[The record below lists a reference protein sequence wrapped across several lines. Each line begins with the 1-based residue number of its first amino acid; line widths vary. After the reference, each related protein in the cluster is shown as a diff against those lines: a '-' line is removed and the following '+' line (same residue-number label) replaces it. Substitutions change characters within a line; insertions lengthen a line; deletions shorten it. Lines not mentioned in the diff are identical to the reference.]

1 MLRLAKS
8 NPQPPGSPMRHD
20 DLGALA
26 EAACRGEPRAVRMLV
41 VAIGPSLL
49 RVVRRVVGP
58 AHPDVEDLTQEAAV
72 HVLDA
77 LPRYR
82 GECSVLHFAC
92 RVAVL
97 SAMNARRRHAADK
110 RSSLERAGVDVDTM
124 AVSSPSPEQ
133 TLASRDTL
141 RIARELLLRLPEA
154 QAEALALHC
163 VLGFTVAEIAQSTRV
178 NVETVRSRLRLA
190 TKALRTE
197 LMGRPAWREA
207 LEGAS

>member
-8 NPQPPGSPMRHD
+8 NPRPADSHKRHD

-26 EAACRGEPRAVRMLV
+26 EAARRGEPKAVRMLTL
-41 VAIGPSLL
+41 AIGPSLL

-58 AHPDVEDLTQEAAV
+58 THPDVEDLTQEAAFC
-72 HVLDA
+72 VLEA

-110 RSSLERAGVDVDTM
+110 RSSLEYTDLDLNAVAG
-124 AVSSPSPEQ
+124 SSPTPEQ
-133 TLASRDTL
+133 ALASRDTL
-141 RIARELLLRLPEA
+141 EIARKLLLRLPES

-163 VLGFTVAEIAQSTRV
+163 VLGFTVAEIARSTGVRA
-178 NVETVRSRLRLA
+178 ETVRSRLRLA
-190 TKALRTE
+190 TRALRTE
-197 LMGRPAWREA
+197 LLDRPAWREA
-207 LEGAS
+207 FEGAS